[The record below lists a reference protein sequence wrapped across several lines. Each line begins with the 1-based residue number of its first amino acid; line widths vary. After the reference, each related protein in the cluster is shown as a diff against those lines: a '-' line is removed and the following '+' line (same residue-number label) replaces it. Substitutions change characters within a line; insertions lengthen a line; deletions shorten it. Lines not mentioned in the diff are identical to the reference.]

1 MTLVLSFYNSD
12 NKLRIR
18 TGLNGFV
25 CEVRVELFKPFEHI
39 HTIDAEDPMTTNPQ
53 PINLFEFEDVA
64 KERLPKEEYDYI
76 AGGATDEISVDRNRR
91 AYASWALRP
100 RVLRDVSVLDL
111 STTVLGTK
119 VNLPVL
125 IAPCGAHKRAHPE
138 GELAT
143 YRAAAAC
150 GTILAVSANS
160 NTSFEDLAKAANGYL
175 WVQMY
180 PFRNKEMTKDWLK
193 RAKESGYKAVVVT
206 LDSQWP
212 PKRERNI
219 RNNYRRTRGV
229 NYPGASAET
238 PRPAGRAGEG
248 SDPAAT
254 WKDLEWIK
262 AAADLPVVAKG
273 VMTGED
279 VELCAEVG
287 ANGVIVSNHG
297 GRHLDNT
304 LATIEVLSEAV
315 AAAKDK
321 MEIYLDGGIRR
332 GADVVKAIALGA
344 RAVFIGRPLFW
355 GLAVDGEN
363 GVVRVL
369 NILREEIEI
378 TMAKCGRPTIASID
392 SSVVVK
398 APPL

>member
-1 MTLVLSFYNSD
+1 
-12 NKLRIR
+12 
-18 TGLNGFV
+18 
-25 CEVRVELFKPFEHI
+25 
-39 HTIDAEDPMTTNPQ
+39 
-53 PINLFEFEDVA
+53 
-64 KERLPKEEYDYI
+64 
-76 AGGATDEISVDRNRR
+76 
-91 AYASWALRP
+91 
-100 RVLRDVSVLDL
+100 
-111 STTVLGTK
+111 VLGTK

-125 IAPCGAHKRAHPE
+125 IAPCGGHKRAHPE

-160 NTSFEDLAKAANGYL
+160 NTSFEDLAKAANGNL

-180 PFRNKEMTKDWLK
+180 PFRDKAMTRQWLE
-193 RAKESGYKAVVVT
+193 RAKDNGYKAVVVT

-219 RNNYRRTRGV
+219 RNSYRRTRGV
-229 NYPGASAET
+229 NYPATGAET

-254 WKDLEWIK
+254 WQDLEWIQK
-262 AAADLPVVAKG
+262 VAGLPVVAKG

-279 VELCAEVG
+279 VELCVEVG
-287 ANGVIVSNHG
+287 AEAVIVSNHG

-304 LATIEVLSEAV
+304 LATVEVLSEAV
-315 AAAKDK
+315 AAAKGK
-321 MEIYLDGGIRR
+321 LEIYLDGGIRR

-355 GLAVDGEN
+355 GLAVDGEK
-363 GVVRVL
+363 GVVRIL
-369 NILREEIEI
+369 DILREEIEI
-378 TMAKCGRPTIASID
+378 TMAKCGRPRIADID
-392 SSVVVK
+392 STVIVK

>member
-1 MTLVLSFYNSD
+1 MSTV
-12 NKLRIR
+12 
-18 TGLNGFV
+18 T
-25 CEVRVELFKPFEHI
+25 E
-39 HTIDAEDPMTTNPQ
+39 
-53 PINLFEFEDVA
+53 PINLFDFEAIA

-91 AYASWALRP
+91 AYASWAFRP
-100 RVLRDVSVLDL
+100 RVLRDVSTLDL
-111 STTVLGTK
+111 STTVFGTK

-143 YRAAAAC
+143 YRAATAC

-160 NTSFEDLAKAANGYL
+160 TTSFEDLAKETNGHL
-175 WVQMY
+175 WVQLY
-180 PFRNKEMTKDWLK
+180 PFREREMTEEWLR
-193 RAKESGYKAVVVT
+193 RAEDTGYEAVIVT

-212 PKRERNI
+212 PKRERNL
-219 RNNYRRTRGV
+219 RNNYRRSRGV
-229 NYPGASAET
+229 NYPKTSSET
-238 PRPAGRAGEG
+238 PRPAARAGEG

-262 AAADLPVVAKG
+262 AATRLPVVAKG

-279 VELCAEVG
+279 VELCVEVG
-287 ANGVIVSNHG
+287 ADGVIVSNHG

-304 LATIEVLSEAV
+304 LATVEVLEEAV
-315 AAAKDK
+315 LAAKGK
-321 MEIYLDGGIRR
+321 IEIYLDGGIRR

-344 RAVFIGRPLFW
+344 KAVFIGRPLFW
-355 GLAVDGEN
+355 GLALDGEQ
-363 GVVRVL
+363 GVIRVL
-369 NILREEIEI
+369 EILREEIEI
-378 TMAKCGRPTIASID
+378 TMAKCGQPTVGSID
-392 SSVVVK
+392 LSVVAK

>member
-1 MTLVLSFYNSD
+1 MATDS
-12 NKLRIR
+12 
-18 TGLNGFV
+18 T
-25 CEVRVELFKPFEHI
+25 
-39 HTIDAEDPMTTNPQ
+39 
-53 PINLFEFEDVA
+53 PINLFEFEEVA
-64 KERLPKEEYDYI
+64 RARLPKAEYDYI

-91 AYASWALRP
+91 AFASWALRP

-119 VNLPVL
+119 LKLPVL
-125 IAPCGAHKRAHPE
+125 IAPCGGHKRAHPD
-138 GELAT
+138 GEIAT
-143 YRAAAAC
+143 YRAAATC
-150 GTILAVSANS
+150 GTVLAVSANS
-160 NTSFEDLAKAANGYL
+160 NTSFEDLSKAASGHL
-175 WVQMY
+175 WIQMY
-180 PFRNKEMTKDWLK
+180 PFRDKQLNQKWLD
-193 RAKESGYKAVVVT
+193 RAKGSGYKAVVVT

-229 NYPGASAET
+229 NYPKSGAET

-262 AAADLPVVAKG
+262 SASDLPVVAKG

-279 VELCAEVG
+279 VELCVEAG
-287 ANGVIVSNHG
+287 ADGVIVSNHG

-315 AAAKDK
+315 AAAKGK
-321 MEIYLDGGIRR
+321 IEIYLDGGIRR

-344 RAVFIGRPLFW
+344 KAVFIGRPLFW
-355 GLAVDGEN
+355 GLALDGEQ
-363 GVVRVL
+363 GVIRVL
-369 NILREEIEI
+369 EILREEIEI
-378 TMAKCGRPTIASID
+378 TMAKCGRPTVGSID
-392 SSVVVK
+392 SSVVAK

>member
-1 MTLVLSFYNSD
+1 
-12 NKLRIR
+12 
-18 TGLNGFV
+18 
-25 CEVRVELFKPFEHI
+25 
-39 HTIDAEDPMTTNPQ
+39 MTTDST
-53 PINLFEFEDVA
+53 PINLFEFEEIA
-64 KERLPKEEYDYI
+64 RARLPKAEYDYI
-76 AGGATDEISVDRNRR
+76 AGGATDEISIDRNRR
-91 AYASWALRP
+91 AFGSWALRP
-100 RVLRDVSVLDL
+100 RVLRDVSTLDL
-111 STTVLGTK
+111 STRVLGAK
-119 VNLPVL
+119 INLPVL
-125 IAPCGAHKRAHPE
+125 IAPCGGHKRAHPE
-138 GELAT
+138 GEIAT

-150 GTILAVSANS
+150 GTVLAVSANS
-160 NTSFEDLAKAANGYL
+160 NTSFEDLAKAASGQL
-175 WVQMY
+175 WIQMY
-180 PFRNKEMTKDWLK
+180 PFRDKQLNQEWLD
-193 RAKESGYKAVVVT
+193 RAKNAGYKAVVVT

-229 NYPGASAET
+229 NYPNSGAET

-262 AAADLPVVAKG
+262 SACDLPVVAKG

-279 VELCAEVG
+279 VELCVEAG
-287 ANGVIVSNHG
+287 ADGVIVSNHG

-315 AAAKDK
+315 LAAKGK
-321 MEIYLDGGIRR
+321 IEIYLDGGIRR

-344 RAVFIGRPLFW
+344 KAVFIGRPLFW
-355 GLAVDGEN
+355 GLAVDGEK
-363 GVVRVL
+363 GVIRVL
-369 NILREEIEI
+369 EVLREEIEI

-392 SSVVVK
+392 ASVVVK

>member
-1 MTLVLSFYNSD
+1 M
-12 NKLRIR
+12 
-18 TGLNGFV
+18 
-25 CEVRVELFKPFEHI
+25 EEW
-39 HTIDAEDPMTTNPQ
+39 MTTIPQ
-53 PINLFEFEDVA
+53 PINLFEFEEIA
-64 KERLPKEEYDYI
+64 RERLPKEEYDYI

-91 AYASWALRP
+91 AFASWAFRP
-100 RVLRDVSVLDL
+100 RVLRDVSKLDL
-111 STTVLGTK
+111 STSVLGTE
-119 VNLPVL
+119 VSLPVL
-125 IAPCGAHKRAHPE
+125 IAPCGGHKRAHPE

-160 NTSFEDLAKAANGYL
+160 NTSFEDLANAANGHL
-175 WVQMY
+175 WVQLY
-180 PFRNKEMTKDWLK
+180 PFRDKELTRNWIK
-193 RAKESGYKAVVVT
+193 RAKDAGYRAVCVT

-219 RNNYRRTRGV
+219 RNNYRRHRGV
-229 NYPGASAET
+229 NYPEARADT
-238 PRPAGRAGEG
+238 PRPAGRGGEG
-248 SDPAAT
+248 SDPGAT

-262 AAADLPVVAKG
+262 SAADLPVVAKG
-273 VMTGED
+273 IMTGED

-287 ANGVIVSNHG
+287 ADAVIVSNHG

-304 LATIEVLSEAV
+304 LATIEVLSEAA
-315 AAAKDK
+315 AAAKGR
-321 MEIYLDGGIRR
+321 MEVYLDGGIRR

-344 RAVFIGRPLFW
+344 KAVFIGRPLFW

-363 GVVRVL
+363 GVIRVL

-392 SSVVVK
+392 STAVVK
-398 APPL
+398 ALPL

>member
-1 MTLVLSFYNSD
+1 MSSM
-12 NKLRIR
+12 
-18 TGLNGFV
+18 
-25 CEVRVELFKPFEHI
+25 
-39 HTIDAEDPMTTNPQ
+39 AE
-53 PINLFEFEDVA
+53 PINLFDFEAIA

-91 AYASWALRP
+91 AYASWAFRP
-100 RVLRDVSVLDL
+100 RVLRDVSALDL
-111 STTVLGTK
+111 STNVLGTK
-119 VNLPVL
+119 VKLPVL
-125 IAPCGAHKRAHPE
+125 IAPCGGHKRAHPE

-143 YRAAAAC
+143 YRAATTC

-160 NTSFEDLAKAANGYL
+160 NTSFETLANAAPGNL

-180 PFRNKEMTKDWLK
+180 PFRDKELTKDWLK
-193 RAKESGYKAVVVT
+193 RAKENGYKAVIVT

-219 RNNYRRTRGV
+219 RNKYRRTRGV
-229 NYPGASAET
+229 NYSAGGEHGDA
-238 PRPAGRAGEG
+238 PRPAGAGAG

-254 WKDLEWIK
+254 WKDLEWIR

-273 VMTGED
+273 IMTGED

-287 ANGVIVSNHG
+287 AAGVIVSNHG

-304 LATIEVLSEAV
+304 LATVEVLFEAV
-315 AAAKDK
+315 AAAKGK

-344 RAVFIGRPLFW
+344 KAVFIGRPLFW
-355 GLAVDGEN
+355 GLAVDGEK

-369 NILREEIEI
+369 DILREEMEI

-392 SSVVVK
+392 ATTIVK
-398 APPL
+398 APRL

>member
-1 MTLVLSFYNSD
+1 
-12 NKLRIR
+12 
-18 TGLNGFV
+18 
-25 CEVRVELFKPFEHI
+25 
-39 HTIDAEDPMTTNPQ
+39 MTTDST

-64 KERLPKEEYDYI
+64 RARLPKAEYDYI

-91 AYASWALRP
+91 AFASWALRP

-119 VNLPVL
+119 LKLPVL
-125 IAPCGAHKRAHPE
+125 IAPCGGHKRAHPD
-138 GELAT
+138 GEIAT

-150 GTILAVSANS
+150 GTVLAVSANS
-160 NTSFEDLAKAANGYL
+160 NTSFEDLAKAADGHL
-175 WVQMY
+175 WIQMY
-180 PFRNKEMTKDWLK
+180 PFRDKQLNQEWLD
-193 RAKESGYKAVVVT
+193 RAKSAGYKAVVVT

-229 NYPGASAET
+229 NYPKSGAET

-262 AAADLPVVAKG
+262 SASDLPVVAKG

-279 VELCAEVG
+279 VELCVDAG
-287 ANGVIVSNHG
+287 ADGIIVSNHG

-304 LATIEVLSEAV
+304 LATIEVLAEAV
-315 AAAKDK
+315 AAGKGK
-321 MEIYLDGGIRR
+321 IEIYLDGGIRR

-344 RAVFIGRPLFW
+344 KAVFIGRPLFW
-355 GLAVDGEN
+355 GLALDGER
-363 GVVRVL
+363 GVIRVL
-369 NILREEIEI
+369 EILREEIEI
-378 TMAKCGRPTIASID
+378 TMAKCGRPTVASID
-392 SSVVVK
+392 SSVVAK

>member
-1 MTLVLSFYNSD
+1 
-12 NKLRIR
+12 
-18 TGLNGFV
+18 
-25 CEVRVELFKPFEHI
+25 
-39 HTIDAEDPMTTNPQ
+39 MTTSPQ
-53 PINLFEFEDVA
+53 PINLFEFEEIA
-64 KERLPKEEYDYI
+64 RERLPKEEYDYI

-91 AYASWALRP
+91 AYASWAFRP
-100 RVLRDVSVLDL
+100 RVLRDVSALDL

-125 IAPCGAHKRAHPE
+125 IAPCGGHKRAHPE

-160 NTSFEDLAKAANGYL
+160 NTSFEDLAKAVDGHL

-180 PFRNKEMTKDWLK
+180 PFRNKEMTTEWLR
-193 RAKESGYKAVVVT
+193 RAKDNGYKAVVVT

-229 NYPGASAET
+229 NYPAAGTDT

-254 WKDLEWIK
+254 WQDLAWIK
-262 AAADLPVVAKG
+262 KAAGLPVVAKG

-279 VELCAEVG
+279 VELCAEAG
-287 ANGVIVSNHG
+287 ADGVIVSNHG

-304 LATIEVLSEAV
+304 LATVEVLSEAV
-315 AAAKDK
+315 AAAKGK
-321 MEIYLDGGIRR
+321 MEIYLDGGVRR

-344 RAVFIGRPLFW
+344 KAVFIGRPLFW
-355 GLAVDGEN
+355 GLAVDGEQ

-369 NILREEIEI
+369 DILREEMEI

-392 SSVVVK
+392 ATTIVK
-398 APPL
+398 APPLG

>member
-1 MTLVLSFYNSD
+1 MT
-12 NKLRIR
+12 
-18 TGLNGFV
+18 
-25 CEVRVELFKPFEHI
+25 
-39 HTIDAEDPMTTNPQ
+39 ANPQ
-53 PINLFEFEDVA
+53 PINLFDFEAIA

-91 AYASWALRP
+91 AYASWAFRP
-100 RVLRDVSVLDL
+100 RVLRDVSALDL

-119 VNLPVL
+119 VSLPVL
-125 IAPCGAHKRAHPE
+125 IAPCGGHKRAHPE

-143 YRAAAAC
+143 YRAAASC
-150 GTILAVSANS
+150 GSIMAVSANS
-160 NTSFEDLAKAANGYL
+160 NTSFEELAQAAKGHL

-180 PFRNKEMTKDWLK
+180 PFRDKEMTQEWLDRVKD
-193 RAKESGYKAVVVT
+193 AGYEAVIVT

-229 NYPGASAET
+229 NYPAAGGET
-238 PRPAGRAGEG
+238 PRPAGRTGEG

-254 WKDLEWIK
+254 WKDLEWVK
-262 AAADLPVVAKG
+262 SATELPVIAKG
-273 VMTGED
+273 VLTGED

-287 ANGVIVSNHG
+287 ADGVIVSNHG

-304 LATIEVLSEAV
+304 LATVEVLSEAV
-315 AAAKDK
+315 AAAKGQ

-332 GADVVKAIALGA
+332 GADVVKALALGA
-344 RAVFIGRPLFW
+344 TAVFIGRPLFW
-355 GLAVDGEN
+355 GLAVDGEK
-363 GVVRVL
+363 GVVRVFE
-369 NILREEIEI
+369 ILREEIEI

-392 SSVVVK
+392 ASTIVK

>member
-1 MTLVLSFYNSD
+1 
-12 NKLRIR
+12 
-18 TGLNGFV
+18 
-25 CEVRVELFKPFEHI
+25 
-39 HTIDAEDPMTTNPQ
+39 MTTIPQ
-53 PINLFEFEDVA
+53 PINLFEFEEVA
-64 KERLPKEEYDYI
+64 KGLLPKEEYDYI

-100 RVLRDVSVLDL
+100 RVLRDVSAPDL

-119 VNLPVL
+119 INLPVL
-125 IAPCGAHKRAHPE
+125 IAPCGGHKRAHPE

-143 YRAAAAC
+143 YRAATAC
-150 GTILAVSANS
+150 GTVLAVSANS
-160 NTSFEDLAKAANGYL
+160 NTSFEDLAKAANGHL

-180 PFRNKEMTKDWLK
+180 PFRDKEMTQDWLR
-193 RAKESGYKAVVVT
+193 RAKENGYKAVVVT

-229 NYPGASAET
+229 NYPGASVDT

-254 WKDLEWIK
+254 WKDLAWIK

-273 VMTGED
+273 IMTGED
-279 VELCAEVG
+279 VELCVEVG
-287 ANGVIVSNHG
+287 ADGVIVSNHG

-304 LATIEVLSEAV
+304 LATVEVLSEAV
-315 AAAKDK
+315 AAANGKL
-321 MEIYLDGGIRR
+321 EIYLDGGIRR

-344 RAVFIGRPLFW
+344 KAVFIGRPLFW
-355 GLAVDGEN
+355 GLAVDGEK

-369 NILREEIEI
+369 DILREEIEI
-378 TMAKCGRPTIASID
+378 TMAKCGRPKIADID
-392 SSVVVK
+392 ATVVVK

>member
-1 MTLVLSFYNSD
+1 
-12 NKLRIR
+12 
-18 TGLNGFV
+18 
-25 CEVRVELFKPFEHI
+25 
-39 HTIDAEDPMTTNPQ
+39 MTTTPQ
-53 PINLFEFEDVA
+53 PINLFEFEDFA
-64 KERLPKEEYDYI
+64 KECLPKEEYDYI

-100 RVLRDVSVLDL
+100 RVLRYVSAPDL

-119 VNLPVL
+119 VKLPVL
-125 IAPCGAHKRAHPE
+125 IAPCGGHKRAHPE

-150 GTILAVSANS
+150 GTVLAVSANS
-160 NTSFEDLAKAANGYL
+160 NTSFEDLARSANGHL

-180 PFRNKEMTKDWLK
+180 PFRDKQMTKEWLK
-193 RAKESGYKAVVVT
+193 RAKDNGYEAVVVT

-229 NYPGASAET
+229 NYPKTGAAT

-262 AAADLPVVAKG
+262 SGATLPVVAKG
-273 VMTGED
+273 IMTGED
-279 VELCAEVG
+279 VELCTEVG
-287 ANGVIVSNHG
+287 ADAVIVSNHG

-304 LATIEVLSEAV
+304 LATVEVLAEAV
-315 AAAKDK
+315 DAAKGR

-332 GADVVKAIALGA
+332 GADVVKALALGA
-344 RAVFIGRPLFW
+344 KAVFIGRPLFW
-355 GLAVDGEN
+355 GLAVDGEK
-363 GVVRVL
+363 GVIRVL
-369 NILREEIEI
+369 DILREEIEI
-378 TMAKCGRPTIASID
+378 TMAKCGRPKIADID
-392 SSVVVK
+392 ATVVVK